1 VHGVGGAG
9 SEPGARGGGDGV
21 RMRGLPQISHKQH
34 CGHGHEILPT
44 MEGLL
49 PSCAQGAGAGERGAV
64 AGAREVAWVVAA
76 RSPCVPWWAR
86 GGWGW
91 RARGR
96 WRGQES
102 VAASSGPLS
111 VRA

>member
-1 VHGVGGAG
+1 
-9 SEPGARGGGDGV
+9 
-21 RMRGLPQISHKQH
+21 
-34 CGHGHEILPT
+34 
-44 MEGLL
+44 
-49 PSCAQGAGAGERGAV
+49 V
-64 AGAREVAWVVAA
+64 AGAREVAWAVAA

-86 GGWGW
+86 RGWGW

-102 VAASSGPLS
+102 VAAASGPLS